1 MTNIIILFIIRLY
14 KRTKT
19 ALGDE
24 HLSSREFWMFMGSMF
39 LILSLIQVF
48 SGTSIPVFNKLFG
61 YKTGIPV
68 AADYNRVQ
76 LWMAMP
82 IMALMAIGQYFSYR
96 ESNTKLILK
105 QVIITFSTALILTF
119 LINLSFKIEGIN
131 FIIFLFL
138 AIWVIMANLL
148 YVRSSAKA
156 KVITWGASISH
167 VGFGVLLVGVLVSSV
182 NQKILTRSNEG
193 IDMAPETNE
202 KGQTD
207 TKGMAFNRENR
218 ILYKNKPITV
228 GNYTANSTHK
238 IVGTGKESIDQ

>member
-1 MTNIIILFIIRLY
+1 VLFRSGIILFLGIIILFIIRLY

-82 IMALMAIGQYFSYR
+82 IMALRAIGQYFSYR
-96 ESNTKLILK
+96 ESNTKLIFK
-105 QVIITFSTALILTF
+105 QVIITFSTALMQEL
-119 LINLSFKIEGIN
+119 
-131 FIIFLFL
+131 
-138 AIWVIMANLL
+138 M
-148 YVRSSAKA
+148 RSS
-156 KVITWGASISH
+156 H
-167 VGFGVLLVGVLVSSV
+167 
-182 NQKILTRSNEG
+182 
-193 IDMAPETNE
+193 
-202 KGQTD
+202 
-207 TKGMAFNRENR
+207 
-218 ILYKNKPITV
+218 
-228 GNYTANSTHK
+228 GN
-238 IVGTGKESIDQ
+238 D